1 MRTQAPY
8 PHRIIS
14 LEPSITATVL
24 ALGGRERLIAVSEHD
39 ERLVGE
45 EAIKGLPR
53 VPCTWSVTAEDVLPL
68 APDLVIASVPM
79 RRESVEAL
87 LRAGLNV
94 LALYPQRLE
103 DVYNNIRLL
112 AALLD
117 ARERGDELIADME
130 LRFARLW
137 EASSQKSPVRVFM
150 EVWPRPLMNGPAWH
164 ADLLSIVGGEFV
176 PPGPNRRLD
185 ENEVIE
191 ADPEVIVVVWP
202 GVDDPP
208 LRRVY
213 ERPGWEEVSAIR
225 EKRVVTVPE
234 IWVNAPGVNLAR
246 GAEWLAEAIWRF
258 I

>member
-1 MRTQAPY
+1 
-8 PHRIIS
+8 
-14 LEPSITATVL
+14 
-24 ALGGRERLIAVSEHD
+24 
-39 ERLVGE
+39 
-45 EAIKGLPR
+45 
-53 VPCTWSVTAEDVLPL
+53 
-68 APDLVIASVPM
+68 M